1 MEAPA
6 AIQGQATTDA
16 QAHAGDP
23 AMEPSTRRSRL
34 TTLAVMGVTAVI
46 IVAVAVLVN
55 QPAVSVDGLTAV
67 TLSGEAT
74 GAAPTVGEPAPD
86 FAATTV
92 EGTPV
97 RLSDFKGQPVWLTFG
112 ASWCQPCRAENP
124 DIKATAEKYAADG
137 LVVLAVFIS
146 EDKDAV
152 ADYATRVGLDYLK
165 VADPATQLASQ
176 YRILGIPSH
185 YFIDRDGVLQTMKIG
200 SLDIPSMEAAVEGIK
215 R

>member
-1 MEAPA
+1 MEAQAAIEGLAPDDPARADGPA
-6 AIQGQATTDA
+6 AE
-16 QAHAGDP
+16 P
-23 AMEPSTRRSRL
+23 ATRRSRL

-46 IVAVAVLVN
+46 IVAVAVFVN
-55 QPAVSVDGLTAV
+55 QPPASADGLTAV

-74 GAAPTVGEPAPD
+74 GAAPEVGQPAPD

-92 EGTPV
+92 DGTPV
-97 RLSDFKGQPVWLTFG
+97 RLSDFQGQPVWLTFG

-146 EDKDAV
+146 EDEATV
-152 ADYATRVGLDYLK
+152 RDYATRVGLAYPK
-165 VADPATQLASQ
+165 VADPGTRLASQ

-185 YFIDRDGVLQTMKIG
+185 YFIDRDGNLQAMKIG
-200 SLDIPSMEAAVEGIK
+200 SLDIPGMESAIEGI

>member
-1 MEAPA
+1 MDAPA
-6 AIQGQATTDA
+6 ALQSQGAA
-16 QAHAGDP
+16 PVA
-23 AMEPSTRRSRL
+23 RRTRL
-34 TTLAVMGVTAVI
+34 TTLAVMGVTALI
-46 IVAVAVLVN
+46 ILVVAVLVN
-55 QPAVSVDGLTAV
+55 QPPVSADGLTAV

-74 GAAPTVGEPAPD
+74 GAAPTVGQPAPD

-92 EGTPV
+92 DGKAV

-124 DIKATAEKYAADG
+124 DIKATAEKYADAG

-146 EDKDAV
+146 EDEAAV
-152 ADYATRVGLDYLK
+152 KDYADRVGLDYLK
-165 VADPATQLASQ
+165 VADPGTAIASQ

-185 YFIDRDGVLQTMKIG
+185 FFIDREGVLQTMKIG
-200 SLDIPSMEAAVEGIK
+200 SLDVPSMEAAIEGIK

>member
-1 MEAPA
+1 MDAPA
-6 AIQGQATTDA
+6 ALQSQGAA
-16 QAHAGDP
+16 PVA
-23 AMEPSTRRSRL
+23 RRTRL

-46 IVAVAVLVN
+46 ILVVAVLVN
-55 QPAVSVDGLTAV
+55 QPPVSADGLTAV

-74 GAAPTVGEPAPD
+74 GAAPTVGQPAPD

-92 EGTPV
+92 DGKAV

-124 DIKATAEKYAADG
+124 DIKATAEKYADAG

-146 EDKDAV
+146 EDEAAV
-152 ADYATRVGLDYLK
+152 KDYADRVGLDYLK
-165 VADPATQLASQ
+165 VADPGTAIASQ

-185 YFIDRDGVLQTMKIG
+185 FFIDREGVLQTMKIG
-200 SLDIPSMEAAVEGIK
+200 SLDVPSMEAAIEGIK

>member
-1 MEAPA
+1 MESPVAT
-6 AIQGQATTDA
+6 QGQVAT
-16 QAHAGDP
+16 
-23 AMEPSTRRSRL
+23 PSPRRARL
-34 TTLAVMGVTAVI
+34 TSLAVMGVTAVI
-46 IVAVAVLVN
+46 IFVVAFLVN
-55 QPAVSVDGLTAV
+55 QPPASADGLTAV

-74 GAAPTVGEPAPD
+74 GAAPTVGQPAPD

-92 EGTPV
+92 DGEAV

-124 DIKATAEKYAADG
+124 DIKATAEKYADAG

-146 EDKDAV
+146 EDEAAV
-152 ADYATRVGLDYLK
+152 KDYADRVGLDYLK
-165 VADPATQLASQ
+165 VADPATKLASQ

-185 YFIDRDGVLQTMKIG
+185 YFIDREGVLQTMKIG
-200 SLDIPSMEAAVEGIK
+200 SLDVPSMEAAIEGIK